1 MEAVT
6 KKLFTNELSQEVV
19 SLMLERANISD
30 KDLYVDTIKRWVS
43 KNLDLLTPSE
53 RKKYKSVIL

>member
-1 MEAVT
+1 MEAMT
-6 KKLFTNELSQEVV
+6 KKLFQNELSQEVV

-30 KDLYVDTIKRWVS
+30 NDLYVDAIKRWVS

-53 RKKYKSVIL
+53 RKKYKKVIL

>member
-6 KKLFTNELSQEVV
+6 KKLFNNELSQEVV
-19 SLMLERANISD
+19 SLMFERANISD
-30 KDLYVDTIKRWVS
+30 KDLYIDAVKRWVS

-53 RKKYKSVIL
+53 RKKYKSVLL

>member
-6 KKLFTNELSQEVV
+6 KKLLKNELSQEVV
-19 SLMLERANISD
+19 SLMLERANINE
-30 KDLYVDTIKRWVS
+30 KDLYVDAIKRWVS
-43 KNLDLLTPSE
+43 KNLDLLTPAE

>member
-1 MEAVT
+1 MEAMT
-6 KKLFTNELSQEVV
+6 KKLFNNELSQEVV

-30 KDLYVDTIKRWVS
+30 TDLYVDAVKRWVS

-53 RKKYKSVIL
+53 RKKYKSVLL